1 MFKIFGF
8 DHLITELCLV
18 AFVLAGREC
27 VCGNYSGAR
36 YSLEIQWLA
45 NCDGAHSTNVWE
57 SHFLTV

>member
-45 NCDGAHSTNVWE
+45 SCDGAHSTNVW
-57 SHFLTV
+57 